1 MLGRGAGE
9 GVRGD
14 GYAMSEDQ
22 PTGSAASVG
31 VEVADAPAA
40 QVMARFDAIYDK
52 PDPRAYFRAL
62 GPLAYRTPGHAQ
74 HIFRRL
80 KQALS
85 TGPATTPLTV
95 LDLCCSYGINAAL
108 LNHDVTLED
117 LYDRYTS
124 REAAAMSTSQ
134 LIDWDREFF
143 AARRRRDPARV
154 IGLDTAAR
162 AVAYGRAVGLLADGF
177 AENLESAPPG
187 PALRRAVRDARLIT
201 VTGGSSFLSHRTFRP
216 LLSAAR
222 GPVWVAAFVLR
233 TTSYTN
239 VGDCLAAFGLA
250 TERAAPTY
258 PQRRFTDE
266 GERRYAIDAVVAAGL
281 DPEGKECD
289 GHFHTALHLSRPT
302 SDVVMTPLDTL
313 VP

>member
-1 MLGRGAGE
+1 
-9 GVRGD
+9 
-14 GYAMSEDQ
+14 MSEVQ
-22 PTGSAASVG
+22 PTGPGASVG
-31 VEVADAPAA
+31 VEVAEAPAA
-40 QVMARFDAIYDK
+40 HAMARFDAIYDQ
-52 PDPRAYFRAL
+52 PDPRAYFKVL

-74 HIFRRL
+74 HVFRRL
-80 KQALS
+80 KRALS
-85 TGPATTPLTV
+85 TGSAATPLTV

-124 REAAAMSTSQ
+124 REAASMSMSQ
-134 LIDWDREFF
+134 LIAWDREFF
-143 AARRRRDPARV
+143 AARRLSEPARV

-187 PALRRAVRDARLIT
+187 PALCRAARDVRLIT
-201 VTGGSSFLSHRTFRP
+201 VTGGISFLSPRTFRP

-222 GPVWVAAFVLR
+222 RPVWVASFVLR
-233 TTSYTN
+233 TTSYVN
-239 VGDCLAAFGLA
+239 VAQCLAAFGLA
-250 TERAAPTY
+250 TERAEPTF
-258 PQRRFTDE
+258 PQRRFIDE
-266 GERRYAIDAVVAAGL
+266 RERRCAIDAVVAAGL
-281 DPEGKECD
+281 DPGGKEGD